1 LSDVPVG
8 LGVLIIV
15 GNADIVEDCWV
26 QFGGTGTEIASY
38 DRRIVMPTIFC
49 FGTCGAQVVEA
60 KSRTN
65 MLTLTEELE
74 TQIVVN

>member
-8 LGVLIIV
+8 LGIVIIV
-15 GNADIVEDCWV
+15 DNADIVEDCWV
-26 QFGGTGTEIASY
+26 QFGGTGTKIASH
-38 DRRIVMPTIFC
+38 DGCIVMPNIFC
-49 FGTCGAQVVEA
+49 FEACGAQVVEA

>member
-8 LGVLIIV
+8 LGIVIIV

-26 QFGGTGTEIASY
+26 QFGGTGTKIGSH
-38 DRRIVMPTIFC
+38 DRCIVMPNIFC
-49 FGTCGAQVVEA
+49 FEACGAQVVKA

-65 MLTLTEELE
+65 VLTLTEELG

>member
-26 QFGGTGTEIASY
+26 QFGGTGTRIACH
-38 DRRIVMPTIFC
+38 DRCIVMPNIFC
-49 FGTCGAQVVEA
+49 FEACGAQVVEA